1 MEDYQLENQFIL
13 IIMILAVT
21 ILAWLFSPFLPSIFL
36 AILISVSTFSIL
48 KSLRMKFSILFSSIL
63 LTLGITF
70 ILLMPLGYLLILT
83 GIEGARL
90 TQEIN
95 QNFDIEQIHQLVQSI
110 KASEHLPLV
119 IKDNL
124 FGALNFK
131 IETFIFAIKDAS
143 IYILNSIITLSGN
156 FILFTILTIF
166 FCFYFYLD
174 GENFI
179 KKIKDLIPLR
189 SEFKD
194 LLFNEFTNLSVT
206 LLGSVLFIAIIQGLV
221 FAVAAFIVDLPI
233 LYFGLAMAFAS
244 FIPVLG
250 GMVIW
255 APLSAYF
262 LFKGNYQEALIIFIF
277 GAVIIGLIID
287 YFLRPLLINFLKK
300 DDLGSGLSHTLLTVL
315 STLAGVIQFG
325 VLGLI
330 FGPLIAALAITIFDI
345 YKLNFKPSN

>member
-255 APLSAYF
+255 APLTAYF

>member
-48 KSLRMKFSILFSSIL
+48 KRLRMKFSILFSSIL

>member
-1 MEDYQLENQFIL
+1 
-13 IIMILAVT
+13 
-21 ILAWLFSPFLPSIFL
+21 
-36 AILISVSTFSIL
+36 
-48 KSLRMKFSILFSSIL
+48 MKFSILFSSIL

-179 KKIKDLIPLR
+179 KKVKDLIPLR

>member
-48 KSLRMKFSILFSSIL
+48 KRLRMKFSILFSSIL

-179 KKIKDLIPLR
+179 KKVKDLIPLR

>member
-179 KKIKDLIPLR
+179 KKVKDLIPLR

-255 APLSAYF
+255 APLTAYF